1 MSDTSLFDCP
11 NALSAFSSIENSLL
25 SSCLCNDSTMLSSVT
40 IVLILFS
47 SLFAKVPYYSRCYA
61 YHKERTQP
69 NRQIFFHCIICLLIN
84 QSRFFLIIFEVIFVD
99 ELLLCDVDLALTLS
113 FSLSSTLLPCTSNLC
128 VLTPIGVQ
136 VINVQ

>member
-1 MSDTSLFDCP
+1 MRILYSKVLKTPYKLILGLLPLF
-11 NALSAFSSIENSLL
+11 LR
-25 SSCLCNDSTMLSSVT
+25 
-40 IVLILFS
+40 LFS

-69 NRQIFFHCIICLLIN
+69 NRQIFFHCVIYLLIN
-84 QSRFFLIIFEVIFVD
+84 QSRFFLIIFEVVFVD

>member
-1 MSDTSLFDCP
+1 MRIYILSVKNAMQANLRLITAIFVTFCKSAVLF
-11 NALSAFSSIENSLL
+11 SLL
-25 SSCLCNDSTMLSSVT
+25 CLSQRSYTTQSAN
-40 IVLILFS
+40 IFS
-47 SLFAKVPYYSRCYA
+47 LRYLFA
-61 YHKERTQP
+61 H
-69 NRQIFFHCIICLLIN
+69 
-84 QSRFFLIIFEVIFVD
+84 QSKSFFLIIFEVVFVD

>member
-1 MSDTSLFDCP
+1 MKIYILSVKTPYKLILSLSPLF
-11 NALSAFSSIENSLL
+11 LR
-25 SSCLCNDSTMLSSVT
+25 
-40 IVLILFS
+40 LFS
-47 SLFAKVPYYSRCYA
+47 SLFAKVPYYSRRYA
-61 YHKERTQP
+61 YHKDCTQP
-69 NRQIFFHCIICLLIN
+69 NRQIFFYCVICLLIN
-84 QSRFFLIIFEVIFVD
+84 QSRFFLIIFEVVFVD

>member
-1 MSDTSLFDCP
+1 MKIYILSVK
-11 NALSAFSSIENSLL
+11 NAIQANLE
-25 SSCLCNDSTMLSSVT
+25 
-40 IVLILFS
+40 LITAIFATFS
-47 SLFAKVPYYSRCYA
+47 SLFAKVPYYSRRYA
-61 YHKERTQP
+61 YHKDCTQP
-69 NRQIFFHCIICLLIN
+69 NRQIFFYCVICLLIN
-84 QSRFFLIIFEVIFVD
+84 QSRFFLIIFEVVFVD